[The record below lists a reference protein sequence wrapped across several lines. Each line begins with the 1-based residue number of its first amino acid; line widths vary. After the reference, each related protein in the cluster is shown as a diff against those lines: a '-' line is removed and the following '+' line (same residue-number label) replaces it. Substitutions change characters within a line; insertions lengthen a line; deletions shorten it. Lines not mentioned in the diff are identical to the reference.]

1 MTFWKFED
9 GEGLLI
15 LSTIVQQ
22 EPEEEERVPKEDSG
36 YEHAEGEESHQAPP
50 PGNREV
56 SRLML
61 VQIHS
66 HFIAQYVHNRFK
78 PF

>member
-1 MTFWKFED
+1 M
-9 GEGLLI
+9 
-15 LSTIVQQ
+15 QQ
-22 EPEEEERVPKEDSG
+22 ELEEEETVQKEESG
-36 YEHAEGEESHQAPP
+36 NERAEGEESHQAPP
-50 PGNREV
+50 PGNRDT

-66 HFIAQYVHNRFK
+66 YFVAQYLHNRFK